1 MSRRIP
7 DKTKKIRKM
16 GEGTGKDYKPYIT
29 TSEFNS
35 MGTTSV
41 IKDWKTG
48 RGYIVCHRGDVMV
61 LHPEMG

>member
-48 RGYIVCHRGDVMV
+48 RGVHCLSQG
-61 LHPEMG
+61 EML